1 MTYTTEYTR
10 DNLYMKEY
18 SHFDGET
25 FITLNIV
32 DISLSKREVV
42 IAVTDR
48 GRISLLTYDINPYK
62 ERLEGRYFILFGIDE
77 TPIYLDEFESY

>member
-1 MTYTTEYTR
+1 MYTTENCY
-10 DNLYMKEY
+10 LKEY
-18 SHFDGET
+18 SHFDGED

-32 DISLSKREVV
+32 SISLSKREVV

-48 GRISLLTYDINPYK
+48 GRITLKTYDINPYK

-77 TPIYLDEFESY
+77 TPIYLDEFENY